1 MLCLR
6 CSRGIAA
13 ATRSSNP
20 WQGVQKSLVQQSTMR
35 YVNLLR
41 EVLCSNRPP
50 RTFTSFRGLSR
61 PCLLP
66 ESATL
71 RPSPGST
78 TSLATASS
86 SGILSLLPNLSTAR
100 SFSSTPA
107 LGAPRDTFDPS
118 HFVRKRR
125 HGFLSR
131 IRTRKGRALL
141 KRRKAKRRSTLSH

>member
-20 WQGVQKSLVQQSTMR
+20 WQGVQKSLVQQSTM
-35 YVNLLR
+35 
-41 EVLCSNRPP
+41 